1 MTVRLILTALLC
13 LLLAAPAMAQSEAD
27 TLAALQGELVR
38 AAGIIRGVERRI
50 TDLDAHL
57 EQLATKQQKLEGDY
71 NTRRARMATTLSAL
85 TRMGRTPREAV
96 MIRRGG
102 PLDAARTSMLL
113 SASFPVIEA
122 EAKSFGTLLTELQKT
137 RRDLADKSTQAKAAR
152 ADLKARH
159 AALSELMDARAN
171 TLGGDT
177 AWREEARK
185 VADLAKAARTLRD
198 FLSGLDT
205 GEAAR
210 AKADAFFAALPD
222 DEGQMPVSGII
233 RTGYGQRDSIGAKS
247 NGMSIETLAGSLV
260 VAPMGGIVRYAGPF
274 RGYGNI
280 VIIAHKGGYH
290 SLIAGL
296 DKISVSEG
304 QTIVSG
310 EPIAILEDLGDANPS
325 ADPTRKTVYY
335 ELRQG
340 GHAVNPSRK
349 LPVSG

>member
-1 MTVRLILTALLC
+1 MRFVLFLFFC
-13 LLLAAPAMAQSEAD
+13 LSIVTGPAFAQSHED
-27 TLAALQGELVR
+27 TLAGLQGELVR
-38 AAGIIRGVERRI
+38 AAGIIRGIERRI
-50 TDLDAHL
+50 GELDAHL
-57 EQLATKQQKLEGDY
+57 ESLSGKKTKLEAEY
-71 NTRRARMATTLSAL
+71 AERRSRMASTLSAL

-96 MIRRGG
+96 LIRPGG
-102 PLDAARTSMLL
+102 PLQAARTTMLL

-122 EAKSFGTLLTELQKT
+122 EAKAFGGLLTDLEKTSRELSE
-137 RRDLADKSTQAKAAR
+137 KSAQAKAVR
-152 ADLKARH
+152 ADLRTRH
-159 AALSELMDARAN
+159 ADLTRLLDARSAATGN
-171 TLGGDT
+171 DT
-177 AWREEARK
+177 AWVEEARK
-185 VADLAKAARTLRD
+185 VAELARAARTLRD

-205 GEAAR
+205 GDAAR

-233 RTGYGQRDSIGAKS
+233 RVAYGQRDTIGAKS
-247 NGMSIETLAGSLV
+247 SGISIETLAGSLV

-296 DKISVSEG
+296 DKINVSEG

-325 ADPTRKTVYY
+325 ASPVRKTVYY

-340 GHAVNPSRK
+340 GHPVNPSRK
-349 LPVSG
+349 LPGLG